1 MLILKPLIVTIFFN
15 TFYQPSKSLLLGMK
29 CVIDRQDFL
38 IQRFKGYTAT
48 VLGLTSIHKVK
59 KMYDFF

>member
-1 MLILKPLIVTIFFN
+1 MLILKSLIVTIFLIHFISRVN
-15 TFYQPSKSLLLGMK
+15 RCYWMK